1 MEEIN
6 YFKHNT
12 NCSLIQSKSTDSS
25 ALRLR
30 VSFGGQRVDIR
41 TRINVDPKFWD
52 PKKQRVKACYRHQG
66 RTHNDVNDVIS
77 SYVHFID
84 DYFRDCE
91 RSMRIPILSELRA
104 KFNYKFKQNAKQ
116 RTNEFFYLYDQY
128 ITEQAGVRGWSMSM
142 IEVQTRLR
150 NKIKKFAPDISLATL
165 TTKTLENIKMQLS
178 TTLCNDA
185 LLKNLSYLRSF
196 VKWAKKKHY
205 QVCEDFDT
213 YEPRLPKAHIVVK
226 ALTLEEVDRIY
237 NLELEVG
244 SVLDQTRDLFIFQCY
259 TALRYSDLKQLRPD
273 NIYRLNN
280 GKYVIRLLTEKD
292 DDTVEYPLAKRALAI
307 YRKYYGRIYDHGR
320 LFPVLSN
327 QKYNAHLKELGRKA
341 GLTGYWI
348 DYEYRLNQKIEVRT
362 PRRDLCSHTARRTF
376 IVNALNEGVSTDLIM
391 QITSHSNRKAMDP
404 YIKATMKGTSSVITA
419 LDRTCA
425 TI

>member
-6 YFKHNT
+6 FYKHNT

-30 VSFGGQRVDIR
+30 VSFGGDRVDIR
-41 TRINVDPKFWD
+41 TRIQISPQYWD
-52 PKKQRVKACYRHQG
+52 KSKQRVKACYRHQG

-77 SYVHFID
+77 AYVHFID

-91 RSMRIPILSELRA
+91 RAMRIPILSELRS
-104 KFNYKFKQNAKQ
+104 KFNYAFKKNAKQ

-128 ITEQAGVRGWSMSM
+128 ITEQAGVRGWSKSM
-142 IEVQTRLR
+142 IDVQTRLK
-150 NKIKKFAPDISLATL
+150 NKIKKIAPDISLATL

-178 TTLCNDA
+178 TTMCNDS
-185 LLKNLSYLRSF
+185 LKKDLSYLRTF
-196 VKWAKKKHY
+196 VRWAKKKHY
-205 QVCEDFDT
+205 QVGEDFDC
-213 YEPRLPKAHIVVK
+213 YEPRLPQAHIVVK

-237 NLELEVG
+237 NLELEDG

-259 TALRYSDLKQLRPD
+259 TALRYSDLYQLRPD

-280 GKYVIRLLTEKD
+280 GTYVMRLLTEKD

-307 YRKYYGRIYDHGR
+307 YRKYSSRIYDHGR

-327 QKYNAHLKELGRKA
+327 QKYNAHLKELGREAKI
-341 GLTGYWI
+341 TGYWV
-348 DYEYRLNQKIEVRT
+348 DYRYRLNQKIEVRT

-391 QITSHSNRKAMDP
+391 QITSHSSRKAMDP